1 MINIIIEVHGGRYR
15 DKPISSE
22 ILKKITAALKG
33 ADYEKEF
40 RVVEGSPDVFDIDGR
55 APTFFYVRAPSKHL
69 RDLAQ
74 RLNPVGYVVLECNGS
89 N

>member
-40 RVVEGSPDVFDIDGR
+40 RVKETFGRMKMMYGGSV
-55 APTFFYVRAPSKHL
+55 TS
-69 RDLAQ
+69 
-74 RLNPVGYVVLECNGS
+74 
-89 N
+89 